1 MKPENIA
8 IPARYYL
15 RLLDHLAISGLP
27 TSELLQHAGINP
39 RGLREPDAQ
48 LRLSQVEHLID
59 MALDEYHIPGDSAF
73 ELGALLS
80 VTAHSIV
87 GFGMLNS
94 PHIEHSMQFL
104 ARFFRLVMPT
114 FSMRYSKHR
123 DGATITWHP
132 VVGMGQRCLAFHLE
146 SIATA
151 AYREVCEL
159 SSELPLFRVD
169 MSIERPAH
177 WARYAELNGARWHFS
192 ALGQP
197 GIRMRF
203 DFDASRYPLNTADTN
218 ALKVAEARC
227 RALQQSVAV
236 KGAFKDW
243 VLMMLRDAANGQ
255 PSLSD
260 LASVLNLSTRSL
272 NRHLAREGCSFRD
285 LSKQV
290 QHQLACER
298 LCDPHLSIT
307 EIALS
312 LGFSETSNFS
322 RFFKG
327 RQGVSPREF
336 RQRAQHHNKPPT
348 PPAG

>member
-1 MKPENIA
+1 MKSENIA

-15 RLLDHLAISGLP
+15 RLLDHLAVTGLP
-27 TSELLQHAGINP
+27 TSELLKRAGINP

-48 LRLSQVEHLID
+48 LRLSQVENLLD

-80 VTAHSIV
+80 VTTHSIV

-94 PHIEHSMQFL
+94 PHIEHSLKFL

-114 FSMRYSKHR
+114 FSMRYNKHR
-123 DGATITWHP
+123 GGATITWHP
-132 VVGMGQRCLAFHLE
+132 VVGRGQRCLSFHLE
-146 SIATA
+146 AIATA

-159 SSELPLFRVD
+159 SPDLPTFRVD
-169 MSIERPAH
+169 VSIEQPAH
-177 WARYAELNGARWHFS
+177 RSRYNELDGARWHFAS
-192 ALGQP
+192 LGQP
-197 GIRMRF
+197 GIRMQF
-203 DFDASRYPLNTADTN
+203 DFDASKYPLNTADSN
-218 ALKVAEARC
+218 ALNVAEARC

-255 PSLSD
+255 PSLTD
-260 LASVLNLSTRSL
+260 LASVLNLSARSL
-272 NRHLAREGCSFRD
+272 NRHLAKEGCSFRQ
-285 LSKQV
+285 LSNQV

-298 LCDPHLSIT
+298 LRDPHLSIT

-322 RFFKG
+322 RFFKQ
-327 RQGVSPREF
+327 RQGLSPRDF
-336 RQRAQHHNKPPT
+336 RHQAQHDDNE
-348 PPAG
+348 PA